1 MKSITIRGLEGK
13 LGELIKKKAQ
23 AEGISLN
30 KAINRLLKQALGLN
44 DKKQKNNYEEFS
56 DLSGVWSEEDEEEYL
71 RAVSDLEKID
81 SGDWQ

>member
-23 AEGISLN
+23 VEGISLN

-56 DLSGVWSEEDEEEYL
+56 DLSGVWSEEDEEEFL

>member
-23 AEGISLN
+23 VEGISLN

-56 DLSGVWSEEDEEEYL
+56 GLSGVWSEEDEEEFL